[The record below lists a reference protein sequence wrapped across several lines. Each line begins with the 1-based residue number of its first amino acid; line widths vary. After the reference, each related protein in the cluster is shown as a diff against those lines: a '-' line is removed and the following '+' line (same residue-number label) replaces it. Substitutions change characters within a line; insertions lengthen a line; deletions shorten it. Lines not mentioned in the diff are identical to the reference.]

1 VRTLRLASLAALALA
16 AACGQKGPLVLPQKS
31 VATPVLI
38 VAPATG
44 AAAPAAA
51 PPAAAPPATT
61 AAPATSGQPPPAK
74 RPDDEPEPSPPKH

>member
-1 VRTLRLASLAALALA
+1 MRTLRLASLAALALA

-51 PPAAAPPATT
+51 PPAAAPPA
-61 AAPATSGQPPPAK
+61 AAPTATSGQPPPAK